1 MDSTQDLKGAAPN
14 YRWLVIGLWLL
25 CSVSGFMVAATLGIM
40 LPAISS
46 DLSLS
51 PGQQGLLSSS
61 AYWGNLVLAVPLS
74 WWTSRYGPK
83 LLTTVTL
90 TLGTLLIFLQSWGPS
105 FAVLLIGRLG
115 FGFSII
121 ARQPAQAILTHQW
134 FQKREV
140 ILVSSLSNALF
151 GLVVGGGLAA
161 GPFVLAARGDNWRS
175 TFLILGVLFVLLT
188 VMWAVLG
195 RDRGAPIRPGQEL
208 PGDAGLVRS
217 TLAYR
222 DLWVTAFGFMGAATA
237 WSSFVSFFPTLMLD
251 TYEIPLQQSGA
262 VLALGVFIGGV
273 AGLGLGYAVMRTG
286 RTKQFLQFLG
296 VLMAGTYVGMALTG
310 SLPMLL
316 GLSLLNG
323 IAWGFWPILYTVPF
337 HLPGIQPRQVA
348 VALAFVM
355 TATSGG
361 IALGPLVTGFLQE
374 SFGSLRWPLLLVG
387 MAPISVTMA
396 GILLRTSTTARSRGQ
411 VEPAPDAGGT
421 SPRPMD

>member
-1 MDSTQDLKGAAPN
+1 MDTTQKLKGATLS

-51 PGQQGLLSSS
+51 PVQQGLLSSS

-83 LLTTVTL
+83 VLTTVTL
-90 TLGTLLIFLQSWGPS
+90 SLGTLFIFLQSWGPS
-105 FAVLLIGRLG
+105 FAVLLVGRLG

-121 ARQPAQAILTHQW
+121 VRQPAQAILTHQW

-140 ILVSSLSNALF
+140 VLVNSLSNALF
-151 GLVVGGGLAA
+151 GLVVGGGLAVA
-161 GPFVLAARGDNWRS
+161 PLVLAARGDNWRS
-175 TFLILGVLFVLLT
+175 TFLILGALFALLT
-188 VMWAVLG
+188 ALWAVLG
-195 RDRGAPIRPGQEL
+195 RDRGALARPRQRL
-208 PGDAGLVRS
+208 PRDAGLVRS

-237 WSSFVSFFPTLMLD
+237 WSAFVSFFPTLMLD
-251 TYEIPLQQSGA
+251 TYEVPLQRSGA
-262 VLALGVFIGGV
+262 VLALGIFVGGV
-273 AGLGLGYAVMRTG
+273 AGLGLGYAVMLTG
-286 RTKQFLQFLG
+286 RTKQFLKFLG

-310 SLPMLL
+310 SLPTLV

-355 TATSGG
+355 TIASGG

-374 SFGSLRWPLLLVG
+374 LFDTLRWPLFLMGL
-387 MAPISVTMA
+387 APISLTMA
-396 GILLRTSTTARSRGQ
+396 GILLRTSTPGRGGGTL
-411 VEPAPDAGGT
+411 EPAPGTGNT
-421 SPRPMD
+421 SPRPVD

>member
-1 MDSTQDLKGAAPN
+1 
-14 YRWLVIGLWLL
+14 
-25 CSVSGFMVAATLGIM
+25 
-40 LPAISS
+40 
-46 DLSLS
+46 
-51 PGQQGLLSSS
+51 
-61 AYWGNLVLAVPLS
+61 
-74 WWTSRYGPK
+74 
-83 LLTTVTL
+83 
-90 TLGTLLIFLQSWGPS
+90 
-105 FAVLLIGRLG
+105 
-115 FGFSII
+115 
-121 ARQPAQAILTHQW
+121 
-134 FQKREV
+134 
-140 ILVSSLSNALF
+140 
-151 GLVVGGGLAA
+151 
-161 GPFVLAARGDNWRS
+161 
-175 TFLILGVLFVLLT
+175 
-188 VMWAVLG
+188 
-195 RDRGAPIRPGQEL
+195 
-208 PGDAGLVRS
+208 
-217 TLAYR
+217 
-222 DLWVTAFGFMGAATA
+222 
-237 WSSFVSFFPTLMLD
+237 MLD